1 MKVEIEVKEK
11 KMEVKRR
18 GKRGKKMSRT
28 SCEEDLLGGPIIE
41 WRWGK
46 NRCFGVRK
54 EDRVRGP

>member
-1 MKVEIEVKEK
+1 MKVEMEVKEK

-28 SCEEDLLGGPIIE
+28 SCEEDLAGGPTIE
-41 WRWGK
+41 RGWGI
-46 NRCFGVRK
+46 NRCFSVRK